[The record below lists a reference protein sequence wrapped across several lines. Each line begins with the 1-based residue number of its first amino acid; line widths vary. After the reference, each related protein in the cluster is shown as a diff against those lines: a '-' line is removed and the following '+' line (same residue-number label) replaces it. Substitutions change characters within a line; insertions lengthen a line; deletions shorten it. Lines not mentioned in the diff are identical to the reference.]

1 MIAGVTQDTRLQT
14 ASSIQIRRA
23 TSADR
28 DALVAMYL
36 SFEPKGAALGLPPRK
51 DPQRWLGDL
60 AVYPNFVVYA
70 EGRVAGHAVLCPED
84 GSGEVAVFVHQDYR
98 GRGLGK
104 MLLTELI
111 DEARRLGLERV
122 WGMTELDNFAMLG
135 LARSLGFRTGNNPYE
150 FYLDLHQQAYAD
162 SPLSAAA

>member
-23 TSADR
+23 TRADR
-28 DALVAMYL
+28 DAIVAMYL
-36 SFEPKGAALGLPPRK
+36 GFEPKGAALGLPPRK
-51 DPQRWLGDL
+51 DPQRWLDAL
-60 AVYPNFVVYA
+60 AVYPNFVVYL
-70 EGRVAGHAVLCPED
+70 EGRVVGHAVLCPED

-135 LARSLGFRTGNNPYE
+135 LARSLGFSTGKNPYE
-150 FYLDLHQQAYAD
+150 FYLDLHQQVYAD

>member
-23 TSADR
+23 SSADR

-51 DPQRWLGDL
+51 DPQRWLDDL
-60 AVYPNFVVYA
+60 AVYPNLVVYA

-98 GRGLGK
+98 RRGLGR

-122 WGMTELDNFAMLG
+122 WGMAEFDNFAMLG
-135 LARSLGFRTGNNPYE
+135 LARSLGFHPGKNPCE
-150 FYLDLHQQAYAD
+150 FYLDLRQQAYAD
-162 SPLSAAA
+162 SRLSAAA